1 MGHLAFGQAATQPK
15 GGGVY
20 SGDSSRRKA
29 LTVVHYWLPERRAYS
44 GPLGGLGWVVMGLR
58 PPSLAFL
65 AFILGLISAKNRV
78 RKNYTCAASRNTTD
92 RIMVI
97 RAKHTTIV

>member
-1 MGHLAFGQAATQPK
+1 MMGFVHEMKVILQLI
-15 GGGVY
+15 GGELLKNK
-20 SGDSSRRKA
+20 KA
-29 LTVVHYWLPERRAYS
+29 
-44 GPLGGLGWVVMGLR
+44 
-58 PPSLAFL
+58 
-65 AFILGLISAKNRV
+65 